1 MSGKRWVSVNEFMES
16 ISELLN
22 DAVAVNV
29 YFDDWRE
36 SKYNWNVKVIG
47 FSIIDKAM
55 KAKAIRYYDVH
66 KLIPEMEFIQFK
78 PNKDR
83 NMKEVNKDNQKKLCK
98 LIIHTEKTPFKGD
111 HYYHRSFI
119 KVVENE
125 KLYRK
130 LLKEMSED
138 KVKYTNELAENANI
152 KAEEDLDLDID
163 EEI

>member
-1 MSGKRWVSVNEFMES
+1 MES

-29 YFDDWRE
+29 YFDDWNE
-36 SKYNWNVKVIG
+36 HKFGWSVNVIG
-47 FSIIDKAM
+47 FSIIDE
-55 KAKAIRYYDVH
+55 AKKVNPIRYYDVH

-98 LIIHTEKTPFKGD
+98 LIIHTEKTPFKDGL
-111 HYYHRSFI
+111 YYHRSFV

-125 KLYRK
+125 KLHRK

-152 KAEEDLDLDID
+152 KTEEDLDLDID

>member
-16 ISELLN
+16 ISDLLN
-22 DAVAVNV
+22 DAVAINV
-29 YFDDWRE
+29 YFDDWKE
-36 SKYNWNVKVIG
+36 SKYGWNVKVIG

-66 KLIPEMEFIQFK
+66 KLIPEMEYIQFK
-78 PNKDR
+78 GSKDR
-83 NMKEVNKDNQKKLCK
+83 NMKEINKDYQKKLCK
-98 LIIHTEKTPFKGD
+98 LIIHTEKTLYKD
-111 HYYHRSFI
+111 NHYYHRSLI

-138 KVKYTNELAENANI
+138 KVKFTNELAENANI

>member
-1 MSGKRWVSVNEFMES
+1 MSGKRLVSVNEFMES
-16 ISELLN
+16 ISDLLN
-22 DAVAVNV
+22 DAVAINV

-36 SKYNWNVKVIG
+36 SKYGWNVKVIG

-66 KLIPEMEFIQFK
+66 KLIPEMQYIQFK
-78 PNKDR
+78 ANKER
-83 NMKEVNKDNQKKLCK
+83 NMKEINKDYQKKLCK
-98 LIIHTEKTPFKGD
+98 LIIHTEKTQYKGD

-125 KLYRK
+125 KLYHK

-138 KVKYTNELAENANI
+138 KVKFTNELAENANI
-152 KAEEDLDLDID
+152 KTEEDLDLDID